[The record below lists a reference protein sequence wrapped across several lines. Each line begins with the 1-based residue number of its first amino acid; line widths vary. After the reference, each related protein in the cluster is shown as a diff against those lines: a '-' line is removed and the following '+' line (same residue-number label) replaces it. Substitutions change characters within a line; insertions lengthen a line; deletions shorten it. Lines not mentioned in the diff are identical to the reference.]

1 MLKAEHG
8 SAAGAVVAM
17 LLDWVHDVFVPPAE
31 VVYAMRAAVLA
42 VLAYTGELRVSICT
56 CVLVVA
62 TQENERGA

>member
-1 MLKAEHG
+1 MLKAEHC
-8 SAAGAVVAM
+8 SSSFAIIAM
-17 LLDWVHDVFVPPAE
+17 LLYWIHDVFVPPAE

-62 TQENERGA
+62 TQVNQRGG